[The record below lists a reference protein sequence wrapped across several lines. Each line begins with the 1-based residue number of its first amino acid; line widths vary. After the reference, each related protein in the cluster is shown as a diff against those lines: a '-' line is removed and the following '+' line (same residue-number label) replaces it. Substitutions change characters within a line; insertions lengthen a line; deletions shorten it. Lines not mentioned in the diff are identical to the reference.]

1 MRPTLPPQSR
11 PWIKSPAAGCGDRL
25 AQVEKGR
32 GGLFPRTGSRVCGL
46 LLCGVLVI
54 DKPVAAQ
61 PPAETPARAIPAD
74 FTAFQRDLSPRVLA
88 VRAAEPK
95 HWRQIE
101 PAVHQLALA
110 HADRLAALPDDAR
123 VETLAKLADF
133 IDAKRSAV
141 ADLPVLATGRNVIGL
156 LDPARGL
163 DPPEITAIASAY
175 DAPSAVFKQDPTTGE
190 SITDVADAFLAA
202 VRTATPAPA
211 GTTIV
216 VLGHG
221 LPTEIQSYSI
231 RFERLAD
238 TLLAAG
244 AAAPAGTQPVDLGR
258 LVLVC
263 DDCFSADFLV
273 NLLDRLE
280 AECRTRGRPL
290 TSLPVCVAGTNH
302 GRYGRADVGAKF
314 VPHFWKDVIELFF
327 VRQPRPDAVPLSGFF
342 DAVDGMMY
350 GYGRAPVFSG
360 GRITDWRLVEPD
372 LVQDPV
378 VFVPLDEDDLTVLR
392 NILGLPA
399 DAPLPRWLDVG

>member
-1 MRPTLPPQSR
+1 MRPNLLPRRQSR
-11 PWIKSPAAGCGDRL
+11 PVFWLLFCGAL
-25 AQVEKGR
+25 
-32 GGLFPRTGSRVCGL
+32 GLPL
-46 LLCGVLVI
+46 
-54 DKPVAAQ
+54 PVAAQ
-61 PPAETPARAIPAD
+61 PPAPVPAQTIPAD
-74 FTAFQRDLSPRVLA
+74 LDTFRRDISPRVLA
-88 VRAAEPK
+88 VRPAEPK

-101 PAVHQLALA
+101 PALHQLALA
-110 HADRLAALPDDAR
+110 HADRLAALPDEAR

-163 DPPEITAIASAY
+163 DPQEITAIASAY
-175 DAPSAVFKQDPTTGE
+175 GAPSAVFKQDPTNGE
-190 SITDVADAFLAA
+190 SIADVADAFLAA
-202 VRTATPAPA
+202 VHAATPAPA

-238 TLLAAG
+238 ALLAASAAPTAGTAAEQSDG
-244 AAAPAGTQPVDLGR
+244 AAVQPVDLGR
-258 LVLVC
+258 VVLVC

-273 NLLDRLE
+273 NLLGRLE
-280 AECRTRGRPL
+280 AECRKRGQPL
-290 TSLPVCVAGTNH
+290 VSLPVCIAGTNH
-302 GRYGRADVGAKF
+302 GRYGRADVGTKF

-327 VRQPRPDAVPLSGFF
+327 VRQPRPDTVPLAGFF

-350 GYGRAPVFSG
+350 GYGRAPVFAG

-378 VFVPLDEDDLTVLR
+378 VFVPLDESDLAALR
-392 NILGLPA
+392 GILGLPG

>member
-1 MRPTLPPQSR
+1 MRAPLPLR
-11 PWIKSPAAGCGDRL
+11 C
-25 AQVEKGR
+25 
-32 GGLFPRTGSRVCGL
+32 RVFHLLPL
-46 LLCGVLVI
+46 LLGGVLGFPP
-54 DKPVAAQ
+54 PVAAQ
-61 PPAETPARAIPAD
+61 PPAATPVIPAD
-74 FTAFQRDLSPRVLA
+74 LDAFQRDIAPRVLA
-88 VRAAEPK
+88 LRPAEPK

-101 PAVHQLALA
+101 PALHQLALA
-110 HADRLAALPDDAR
+110 HADRLAALADEAR
-123 VETLAKLADF
+123 METLAKLADF
-133 IDAKRSAV
+133 IDAKRSAA

-163 DPPEITAIASAY
+163 DPQEITAIASAY
-175 DAPSAVFKQDPTTGE
+175 GAPSAVFKQNPAKGE
-190 SITDVADAFLAA
+190 SIADVADAFLAA
-202 VRTATPAPA
+202 VRTAAPAPS

-238 TLLAAG
+238 TLLAAAT
-244 AAAPAGTQPVDLGR
+244 AADHAGEADMPPVDLGR

-280 AECRTRGRPL
+280 AECRTRGQPL
-290 TSLPVCVAGTNH
+290 VSLPVCIAGTNH

-327 VRQPRPDAVPLSGFF
+327 VRQPRPEAVPLSGFF

-350 GYGRAPVFSG
+350 GYGRAPVFAG
-360 GRITDWRLVEPD
+360 GRISGWRLVEPD

-378 VFVPLDEDDLTVLR
+378 VFVPLDDDDLATLR
-392 NILGLPA
+392 GILGLPA
-399 DAPLPRWLDVG
+399 DASLPRWLDVG

>member
-1 MRPTLPPQSR
+1 MRSALLPHH
-11 PWIKSPAAGCGDRL
+11 
-25 AQVEKGR
+25 
-32 GGLFPRTGSRVCGL
+32 RVPGL
-46 LLCGVLVI
+46 LLCGMLALPLSI
-54 DKPVAAQ
+54 AAQ
-61 PPAETPARAIPAD
+61 PPAAAPAQVIPAD
-74 FTAFQRDLSPRVLA
+74 LDAFQRDIAPRVLA
-88 VRAAEPK
+88 LRPAEPK

-101 PAVHQLALA
+101 PALHQLALA
-110 HADRLAALPDDAR
+110 HADRLAALSDEAR

-141 ADLPVLATGRNVIGL
+141 HDLPVLAAGRAVIGL

-163 DPPEITAIASAY
+163 DPQEITAIASAY
-175 DAPSAVFKQDPTTGE
+175 GAPSAVFKQDPATGE
-190 SITDVADAFLAA
+190 SIADVADAFLAA
-202 VRTATPAPA
+202 VRTALPAPA

-238 TLLAAG
+238 TLLADG
-244 AAAPAGTQPVDLGR
+244 AAPSAETAPEQSDNRSEQSDNPSEQSDTAAGRPVDLGR
-258 LVLVC
+258 VVLVC

-290 TSLPVCVAGTNH
+290 VSLPVCIAGTNH

-327 VRQPRPDAVPLSGFF
+327 VRQPRPDAVPLAGFF

-350 GYGRAPVFSG
+350 GYGRAPVFVG
-360 GRITDWRLVEPD
+360 GRISGWRLVEPD

-378 VFVPLDEDDLTVLR
+378 VFVPLDANDLATLR
-392 NILGLPA
+392 GILGLPA